1 MSRVSGTNE
10 VSDGNE
16 TNNQT
21 PVSRVSGTNEVSDG
35 NETNNQTPVSA
46 PHAPHIQVLKGNP
59 TDAEVAA
66 LVTVLAGAT
75 GGGGEPAP
83 PVFSRWGLPVDKLR
97 YSIHSWQR
105 MSLQQRTHMR
115 GR

>member
-1 MSRVSGTNE
+1 VSE
-10 VSDGNE
+10 E
-16 TNNQT
+16 TNGQVPGSEESAT
-21 PVSRVSGTNEVSDG
+21 PEAA
-35 NETNNQTPVSA
+35 E
-46 PHAPHIQVLKGNP
+46 PHAPAIHVVKGKP

-66 LVTVLAGAT
+66 LIAVLGSAS
-75 GGGGEPAP
+75 GGGGAPGEPE
-83 PVFSRWGLPVDKLR
+83 FTRWGLPVDKLR

>member
-1 MSRVSGTNE
+1 VSR

-16 TNNQT
+16 TNELA
-21 PVSRVSGTNEVSDG
+21 PVSDDENAMPDAAGPDATG
-35 NETNNQTPVSA
+35 
-46 PHAPHIQVLKGNP
+46 PHAPHIQVLKGRP

-66 LVTVLAGAT
+66 LVAVLGSAVS
-75 GGGGEPAP
+75 GGEPP
-83 PVFSRWGLPVDKLR
+83 TPVFSQWGLPVDKLR

-115 GR
+115 GK

>member
-1 MSRVSGTNE
+1 

-16 TNNQT
+16 TNESA
-21 PVSRVSGTNEVSDG
+21 PVSDDENAVSDENAVPEAAG
-35 NETNNQTPVSA
+35 SDTA
-46 PHAPHIQVLKGNP
+46 GPHAPHIQVLKGRP

-66 LVTVLAGAT
+66 LVAVLGSAV
-75 GGGGEPAP
+75 GGGEPP
-83 PVFSRWGLPVDKLR
+83 TPVFSQWGLPVDKLR

-115 GR
+115 GK

>member
-1 MSRVSGTNE
+1 
-10 VSDGNE
+10 VSDDE
-16 TNNQT
+16 APVTND
-21 PVSRVSGTNEVSDG
+21 EKAVSD
-35 NETNNQTPVSA
+35 ESATPDA
-46 PHAPHIQVLKGNP
+46 AGPDTTGPHAPHIHVLKGRP

-66 LVTVLAGAT
+66 LVAVLSSAVGA
-75 GGGGEPAP
+75 GEPP
-83 PVFSRWGLPVDKLR
+83 TPVFSQWGLPVDKLR